1 MNNLFATVS
10 RRFWS
15 LEMDWAMKC
24 FTVGVYGWLAGNTLS
39 LWSSYDLIW
48 GEDLVLQRMGHVDG
62 FLNNVAY
69 HLVYTK
75 RWAAVIFHGHWIF
88 ALLSI
93 LPLRMVWIFRLV
105 VWVFGVMLFYSA
117 IDVFNSAMMIMNL
130 MAFYLIF
137 YRTNVRNGDQFF
149 NRLIYVMCVAQ
160 MMVVYLVSAVYKL
173 QGEQWLEGT
182 ILSFVVHLRH
192 FVSDGIRDSSWINHP
207 FLLAGLSYLALVY
220 QIVFPFLV
228 WIKKGRQWLLLFG
241 VIFHLCI
248 AVFLHLYDFGLA
260 MIVCYALFLP
270 SRNVSK

>member
-10 RRFWS
+10 RRFWT
-15 LEMDWAMKC
+15 LEPAWAMKW
-24 FTVGVYGWLAGNTLS
+24 FTMGVYGWLAGNTLS
-39 LWSSYDLIW
+39 LWSSYDFIW
-48 GEDLVLQRMGHVDG
+48 GEHSVMQRLGHVDG

-75 RWAAVIFHGHWIF
+75 RWAAVIFHGHWIL

-93 LPLRMVWIFRLV
+93 LPFRGVWICRFL

-117 IDVFNSAMMIMNL
+117 IDVFNSALMIMNL

-149 NRLIYVMCVAQ
+149 NRLIYLLCVAQ
-160 MMVVYLVSAVYKL
+160 MMVVYSVSAVYKL
-173 QGEQWLEGT
+173 QGEQWLDGT
-182 ILSFVVHLRH
+182 VLSFVLHIRH
-192 FVSDGIRDSSWINHP
+192 FVSSSIRDSWLINHP
-207 FLLAGLSYLALVY
+207 SLLTGLSYLALVY
-220 QIVFPFLV
+220 QIVFPLLV
-228 WIKKGRQWLLLFG
+228 WVKKGRQWLLLFG

-270 SRNVSK
+270 SKNVSK